1 MFVNYKS
8 KYNQQFER
16 AERLEK
22 KVAALEAVIKRHND
36 DVYAAARKDVATS
49 PFTVDFESMNAF
61 SVERMLDNTGAST
74 KTVIGYFT
82 TDRVASET
90 GNTEKKTVH
99 EWTFYCS
106 HEEHERLVKEFNA
119 WKGKKK

>member
-22 KVAALEAVIKRHND
+22 RIAELEAAIKRHND
-36 DVYAAARKDVATS
+36 HVYEAARKDVATS
-49 PFTVDFESMNAF
+49 SFAVDFETMNAF
-61 SVERMLDNTGAST
+61 SIERLIENST
-74 KTVIGYFT
+74 SKTVIGYLT
-82 TDRVASET
+82 TDRVAGEM
-90 GNTEKKTVH
+90 GNTEKKTVR

-119 WKGKKK
+119 WKAKKK